1 MVEFIVGGIQVQ
13 YACTVSPW
21 RKVLGFTFDIDRE
34 RKTVTMS
41 CLPVIKKMGEDFL
54 KGQLSYDAKLPG
66 RDMVLEAGEIPQVG
80 HPDRDAYLQMQTETR
95 SILGLLLWV
104 SLAYPQISFDVNRGC
119 GYMSNPSWSVN
130 KYAKGIVMHL
140 VQHPVPVKWGGNK
153 ELKNLVLAQ
162 PTVKPFTDGAKE
174 YGLHYAA
181 DASPSDV
188 PKGITGGV
196 GMLNGGAIDVFSG
209 RQHLATPDT
218 HSTEVLAAGTIM
230 HRLVPVRGVLQE
242 ARIPQ
247 ELGTP
252 IYLDSA
258 STVFVASN
266 RAAPKKSA
274 WIRRRSEV
282 LVESFELGEV
292 DPLAIDDIDNFSDPY
307 TKRLT
312 FKRWFRHLHYTHNL
326 IGDAPARE
334 DIASNKASK
343 LQ

>member
-1 MVEFIVGGIQVQ
+1 M

-119 GYMSNPSWSVN
+119 GYMSNPSWLVN

-153 ELKNLVLAQ
+153 TIKNLILAQ
-162 PTVKPFTDGAKE
+162 PTVRPFTDGAKE

-181 DASPSDV
+181 DASP
-188 PKGITGGV
+188 GV
-196 GMLNGGAIDVFSG
+196 MYPRGL
-209 RQHLATPDT
+209 
-218 HSTEVLAAGTIM
+218 
-230 HRLVPVRGVLQE
+230 LVVWGC
-242 ARIPQ
+242 
-247 ELGTP
+247 
-252 IYLDSA
+252 
-258 STVFVASN
+258 
-266 RAAPKKSA
+266 
-274 WIRRRSEV
+274 
-282 LVESFELGEV
+282 
-292 DPLAIDDIDNFSDPY
+292 
-307 TKRLT
+307 
-312 FKRWFRHLHYTHNL
+312 
-326 IGDAPARE
+326 
-334 DIASNKASK
+334 
-343 LQ
+343 